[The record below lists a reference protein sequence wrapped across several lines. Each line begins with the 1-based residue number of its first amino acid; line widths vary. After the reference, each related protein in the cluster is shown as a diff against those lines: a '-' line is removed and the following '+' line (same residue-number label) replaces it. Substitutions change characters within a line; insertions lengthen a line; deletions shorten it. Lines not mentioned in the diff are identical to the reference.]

1 LTIESFLLS
10 LNKLGCEAISFLSEK
25 LGRRYF
31 AYDIDFPV
39 GADETAIAR
48 MEWLNKL

>member
-1 LTIESFLLS
+1 MLFAPFNSYTVHNAFGKDLTVKQLED
-10 LNKLGCEAISFLSEK
+10 
-25 LGRRYF
+25 RYF